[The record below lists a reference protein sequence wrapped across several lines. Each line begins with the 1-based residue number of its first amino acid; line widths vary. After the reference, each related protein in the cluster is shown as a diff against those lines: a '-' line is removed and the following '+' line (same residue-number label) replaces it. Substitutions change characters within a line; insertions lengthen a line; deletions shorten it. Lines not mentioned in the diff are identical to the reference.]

1 MRVKYKNEIVK
12 ISRVHV
18 TKDNSLR
25 FSILKDIASYT
36 LFDYTMLIVYNISQ
50 EEKDHIMHK
59 LLTKG
64 YIDLTDIP
72 DIKIKYDYY
81 PVTDH

>member
-1 MRVKYKNEIVK
+1 MRIAYKNEIVE

-18 TKDNSLR
+18 TKDNNLR

-36 LFDYTMLIVYNISQ
+36 LFDYTMFIVYNISQ
-50 EEKDHIMHK
+50 EEKDYILHE

-81 PVTDH
+81 PVTNY

>member
-1 MRVKYKNEIVK
+1 MRIKYKNEIVE

-59 LLTKG
+59 LLTEG
-64 YIDLTDIP
+64 HIDLTDISGV
-72 DIKIKYDYY
+72 KIKYDYY
-81 PVTDH
+81 PINDR